1 MGSRSEARW
10 LIREGRMGPGAG
22 SAGSG
27 EVKWG
32 GNVMLAMKDGRSFE
46 GVGVFSVSSGCGWSF
61 DGGRFSEN
69 VCCCSGAILSIASS
83 SSESTGGLISQLTQT
98 WLVAS

>member
-1 MGSRSEARW
+1 
-10 LIREGRMGPGAG
+10 MGPGAG

-32 GNVMLAMKDGRSFE
+32 GSVKLAMKDGRSFE

-61 DGGRFSEN
+61 DGGRSSED
-69 VCCCSGAILSIASS
+69 VCCCCSGAIVSIASS